1 MRALISVSDKRGILD
16 FSEILLS
23 LGFEII
29 STGGTS
35 EYLTNNKIPV
45 VDISEITSFPE
56 ILEGRVKTLH
66 PKIHGGILAKRN
78 KKLHLKEINELG
90 IVGIDIVVNN
100 LYPFQETIS
109 DKDVLFQEALENIDI
124 GGPAMTRAAAKN
136 FEDVLIIVDPEDY
149 DNVGKILISGKVD
162 YKLRCYLASKAFR
175 HTAFYDTLVANF
187 LSNTDTNLKFPNYIT
202 SGWELEKIPRY
213 GENPHQK
220 SAVYKSPNE
229 TGGIVN
235 AEKLH
240 GIEMSYLNYFDADAA
255 WIASNLFDEQ
265 CVSIIKHGNPC
276 GLSVN
281 YDQTEAY
288 KRAVKGDPISAFGG
302 IVGFNKEVT
311 ESTANEMRDHF
322 IDVIVAPSYEK
333 NALEIFKK
341 RKRTRILQVSQN
353 KLSSLMFRSVSGGIL
368 VQEFDPNNDSSENW
382 DVVTK
387 KKPNKKIF
395 DDLEFSWKISSL
407 IKSNAIVVAKDRTI
421 LGMGAGQPNRL
432 NSVKLATS
440 SLEKNYYQD
449 SVLAS
454 DAFFPFP
461 DNLISAR
468 EKGIKSFIQP
478 GGSIKDQEII
488 NVANE
493 LGLIMVFTHTR
504 HFLH

>member
-1 MRALISVSDKRGILD
+1 
-16 FSEILLS
+16 
-23 LGFEII
+23 
-29 STGGTS
+29 
-35 EYLTNNKIPV
+35 
-45 VDISEITSFPE
+45 
-56 ILEGRVKTLH
+56 
-66 PKIHGGILAKRN
+66 
-78 KKLHLKEINELG
+78 
-90 IVGIDIVVNN
+90 
-100 LYPFQETIS
+100 
-109 DKDVLFQEALENIDI
+109 
-124 GGPAMTRAAAKN
+124 
-136 FEDVLIIVDPEDY
+136 
-149 DNVGKILISGKVD
+149 
-162 YKLRCYLASKAFR
+162 
-175 HTAFYDTLVANF
+175 
-187 LSNTDTNLKFPNYIT
+187 
-202 SGWELEKIPRY
+202 
-213 GENPHQK
+213 
-220 SAVYKSPNE
+220 
-229 TGGIVN
+229 
-235 AEKLH
+235 
-240 GIEMSYLNYFDADAA
+240 
-255 WIASNLFDEQ
+255 
-265 CVSIIKHGNPC
+265 
-276 GLSVN
+276 
-281 YDQTEAY
+281 
-288 KRAVKGDPISAFGG
+288 
-302 IVGFNKEVT
+302 
-311 ESTANEMRDHF
+311 MRDHF

-395 DDLEFSWKISSL
+395 DDLKFSWKISSL